1 MNVGQ
6 KRVDYKLTHLFFILS
21 LLTASFD
28 ILLNL
33 EINDASYRFSLVM
46 QIIFIFSAVV
56 AGGVSKKSSGS
67 PFIQPL
73 AFSYLVI
80 WGMFL
85 VLWTPRTYHLGFS
98 IGYTGWFLICVAV
111 VFAAV
116 QYYGH
121 DRKQALQISRI
132 YINIY
137 VFIAAFGL
145 LQFVLGVLGVELL
158 ITQWWIAGRLPRLN
172 GFSYEP
178 SYYATYL
185 ITGWGMLAWLV
196 ERRVYLYSKNYTHI
210 AFVIVSLA
218 LVLSSSR
225 MGILIVIG
233 YFAYYILKNLL
244 SIVFRARIN
253 IRFLKLMAFCAGLAV
268 LAIGA
273 VLATTGF
280 KSLTF
285 LLFGTGLG
293 GTADHSASI
302 RWGQFEDTIDMFL
315 ASPIVGY
322 GLGGLWSYLAVKQ
335 SLPLDEVTG
344 MNVTAEVLAS
354 TGILGFPF
362 FILFIGTLIFGSF
375 RFIKTRTLESELLAA
390 AGVGFILL
398 FVILQFN
405 QSIIRIYLWNHIAIM
420 AVLYHYV
427 RQANARIPVRS
438 LRQRNSQ
445 HTVYA

>member
-1 MNVGQ
+1 MNMGQ
-6 KRVDYKLTHLFFILS
+6 KRLGYKLTHIFFILS

-33 EINDASYRFSLVM
+33 EIDGASYRFALVM
-46 QIIFIFSAVV
+46 QIIFIFSAVF
-56 AGGVSKKSSGS
+56 AGGVSKNSSGS
-67 PFIQPL
+67 PYIQPL
-73 AFSYLVI
+73 AFGYLVI

-85 VLWTPRTYHLGFS
+85 VLWTPRTYHLSFS
-98 IGYTGWFLICVAV
+98 VGYTGWFLICVAV

-132 YINIY
+132 YINVY
-137 VFIAAFGL
+137 VFVAAFGL
-145 LQFVLGVLGVELL
+145 LQFVLGILGVELL
-158 ITQWWIAGRLPRLN
+158 VTQWWIAGRLPRLN

-185 ITGWGMLAWLV
+185 VTGWGMLAWLT
-196 ERRVYLYSKNYTHI
+196 ERRVYLYSKNYTHM
-210 AFVIVSLA
+210 AFVIVSAA

-225 MGILIVIG
+225 MGILIVFG
-233 YFAYYILKNLL
+233 YFAYYILKNILF
-244 SIVFRARIN
+244 IIFNARVDA
-253 IRFLKLMAFCAGLAV
+253 RFLKLMAVCAGLSALAV
-268 LAIGA
+268 GG

-302 RWGQFEDTIDMFL
+302 RWGQFQDTIEMFL
-315 ASPIVGY
+315 ASPIMGY
-322 GLGGLWSYLAVKQ
+322 GLGGLWSYLATKQ
-335 SLPLDEVTG
+335 GLPLDEVTG

-362 FILFIGTLIFGSF
+362 FILFIGTLILGSF
-375 RFIKTRTLESELLAA
+375 RFIKNRTLESELLAA
-390 AGVGFILL
+390 AGIGFILL

-405 QSIIRIYLWNHIAIM
+405 QSIIRVYLWNHIAIM

-427 RQANARIPVRS
+427 RQPTIRRPAPPHRHSPP
-438 LRQRNSQ
+438 Q
-445 HTVYA
+445 HDVYA

>member
-1 MNVGQ
+1 MSLFP
-6 KRVDYKLTHLFFILS
+6 KRFDYKLTHLLFVLS

-33 EINDASYRFSLVM
+33 EVNEVSIRFSLVM
-46 QIIFIFSAVV
+46 QIFFIFSAIIAV
-56 AGGVSKKSSGS
+56 GLSKKSSGS
-67 PFIQPL
+67 LFIWPL
-73 AFSYLVI
+73 AFNYLLI
-80 WGMFL
+80 WAIFL
-85 VLWTPRTYHLGFS
+85 VLWTPRTYHLTFS
-98 IGYTGWFLICVAV
+98 IGYSVWFLICVAV

-116 QYYGH
+116 QYYVH

-132 YINIY
+132 YINVYIA
-137 VFIAAFGL
+137 VAAFGL
-145 LQFVLGVLGVELL
+145 LQFLLGILGVELL

-185 ITGWGMLAWLV
+185 VTGWGMLAWLV
-196 ERRVYLYSKNYTHI
+196 ERRVYLYSKNYTHL
-210 AFVIVSLA
+210 AFFIVSTA

-225 MGILIVIG
+225 MGILMVVG
-233 YFAYYILKNLL
+233 YFAYYVLKNLF
-244 SIVFRARIN
+244 SIIVRARIDLL
-253 IRFLKLMAFCAGLAV
+253 FLKLMTFCAGVVV
-268 LAIGA
+268 LGVGA

-293 GTADHSASI
+293 GTADHSTSI
-302 RWGQFEDTIDMFL
+302 RWGQFQDTIDMFI

-322 GLGGLWSYLAVKQ
+322 GLGGLWSYLAAKQ
-335 SLPLDEVTG
+335 SLPINEVTG
-344 MNVTAEVLAS
+344 MNVTAEVLAA

-362 FILFIGTLIFGSF
+362 FVLFVATLIFGSF
-375 RFIKTRTLESELLAA
+375 RFVRNRTLESELLAA
-390 AGVGFILL
+390 TGVGFILL

-405 QSIIRIYLWNHIAIM
+405 QSIMRIYLWNHIAIM

-427 RQANARIPVRS
+427 RQASARTPARS
-438 LRQRNSQ
+438 PRQTQSRRS
-445 HTVYA
+445 VYA